1 MATAKFKDEL
11 KTALENFDVNDAEAL
26 TDKIQEAEA
35 TGYEM
40 TTAEDRLWTRL
51 TTCIRQY
58 YNALRAI
65 ER

>member
-1 MATAKFKDEL
+1 MPARFTEEL
-11 KTALENFDVNDAEAL
+11 KNALEKFDVGDAELL
-26 TDKIQEAEA
+26 TEKIQEAEA
-35 TGYEM
+35 AGYEM

-51 TTCIRQY
+51 TTCIQQY

>member
-1 MATAKFKDEL
+1 MPARFTEEL
-11 KTALENFDVNDAEAL
+11 KNALEKFDVSDAETL
-26 TDKIQEAEA
+26 TEKIQEAEA
-35 TGYEM
+35 AGYEM

-51 TTCIRQY
+51 TTCIQQY

>member
-1 MATAKFKDEL
+1 MAAAKFKDEL
-11 KTALENFDVNDAEAL
+11 KEALEKFNVSSAEAL
-26 TDKIQEAEA
+26 TEKIQEAEA
-35 TGYEM
+35 AGYEM

-51 TTCIRQY
+51 TTCIQQY